1 MRIHVA
7 SALFAALSLV
17 AGQLEYHP
25 LSGELE
31 LVKLPSHK
39 AHKIHTVHS
48 RAAAT
53 AHFDADAQEKQIIA
67 DFEHDFSAVLKRRQ
81 VPGMM
86 YTVVRQNKT
95 IAASGLGVADMN
107 NPDSK
112 LKSYG
117 TLQIELAKNSGGEPV
132 LNARLGD
139 LGCSLKHAQYDTFTC
154 RFFGSNTDFTFFSTV
169 ASKTI
174 DKVNIGDFE
183 PSLGEVI
190 FSRVI

>member
-112 LKSYG
+112 VDG
-117 TLQIELAKNSGGEPV
+117 DTLFMIGHTEIVGHLFLLISVSGGSV
-132 LNARLGD
+132 NGARIFVECGGMDALQHM
-139 LGCSLKHAQYDTFTC
+139 LK
-154 RFFGSNTDFTFFSTV
+154 V
-169 ASKTI
+169 
-174 DKVNIGDFE
+174 VN
-183 PSLGEVI
+183 L
-190 FSRVI
+190 